1 MPLDIP
7 VRESEIYRYLG
18 YKNTPSSVLSERDDA
33 IQKGSFSGMTVSG
46 SRSRSGASD
55 SAASIPDRIIEE
67 KVRRCLRTLKA
78 MSTPHSVRQYFELS
92 SPAENVLSF
101 AGITVHSRNLYK
113 NARGCRR
120 ICLFAATIGPA
131 CDRLIARAQLTDH
144 ADAAIYQAAGAA
156 LIESYCDL
164 INRKIIAEQQVQH
177 LYCRPRFSPGYGDLP
192 LTLQSDFEKIL
203 QMNKKC
209 GIAVNDSLLLSPSK
223 SVTAMIAISDQH
235 NPCILSGCEACENA
249 GACPYSRKGD
259 QSANA

>member
-1 MPLDIP
+1 MPLNIP

-18 YKNTPSSVLSERDDA
+18 YRNTPEAKQND
-33 IQKGSFSGMTVSG
+33 I
-46 SRSRSGASD
+46 SD
-55 SAASIPDRIIEE
+55 IVEE
-67 KVRRCLRTLKA
+67 KVRHCLHTLQTV
-78 MSTPHSVRQYFELS
+78 STPRFVRQYFDLS
-92 SPAENVLSF
+92 SPADHVLSF
-101 AGITVHSRNLYK
+101 AGITVYSRNLFK

-164 INRKIIAEQQVQH
+164 INQKIIAEQKALH

-192 LTLQSDFEKIL
+192 LSLQLDFEKIL

-209 GIAVNDSLLLSPSK
+209 GIALNDSLLLSPSK
-223 SVTAMIAISDQH
+223 SVTAMIAISDQD
-235 NPCILSGCEACENA
+235 NSCIISGCEACENA
-249 GACPYSRKGD
+249 ASCPFSRKGD